1 MKTIDKFLEKY
12 ISSEIFDQ
20 TLLKFLDESQACNI
34 GYVRVDKEPW
44 PETTEAW
51 TEENIRCHLKD
62 DIKKGIELAKKFSDK
77 AYEYLEKAIYWCSIL
92 EIKLEPKDIDD
103 YGLKL
108 FKEIRKELKNE

>member
-12 ISSEIFDQ
+12 SNSEIFDQ

-34 GYVRVDKEPW
+34 GYVREDEEPW
-44 PETTEAW
+44 PEAVEAW

-62 DIKKGIELAKKFSDK
+62 DIKKGIESAKKSSDK
-77 AYEYLEKAIYWCSIL
+77 AYEYLERAIYWCSIL

-108 FKEIRKELKNE
+108 FKEMRKELKK